1 MPRVSR
7 RSSVAAVLVVLS
19 LGGCRV
25 VDQILP
31 EPLPAAVQAP
41 IIPPRA
47 KFHPVPTRPVFSPAP
62 PEELTQPLTVPTP
75 LLPESVDS
83 GAPTLTAPHL
93 LPEIEPVPPPSRP
106 LEDRTAA
113 FQWDPLPMVPSRPK
127 SVLRRRDDERKS
139 APSPEE
145 RGASAVRFIR

>member
-1 MPRVSR
+1 MSGDLSAQSTPFRKATEHMPRVSR
-7 RSSVAAVLVVLS
+7 RSSVAAMLVVLS

-31 EPLPAAVQAP
+31 APPPAAVEAP
-41 IIPPRA
+41 VIPPRA

-62 PEELTQPLTVPTP
+62 PEDLTRSLTVPSP

-83 GAPTLTAPHL
+83 SAPTLTAPHL
-93 LPEIEPVPPPSRP
+93 LPEIEPVPPRSRP

-113 FQWDPLPMVPSRPK
+113 FQWDPLPNGP
-127 SVLRRRDDERKS
+127 
-139 APSPEE
+139 
-145 RGASAVRFIR
+145 F